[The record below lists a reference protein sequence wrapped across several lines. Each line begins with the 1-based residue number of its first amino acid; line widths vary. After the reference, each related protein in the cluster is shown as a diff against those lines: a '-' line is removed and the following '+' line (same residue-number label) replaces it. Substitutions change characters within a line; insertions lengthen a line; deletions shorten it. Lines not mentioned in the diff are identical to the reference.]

1 MLVQLRPEGRSKP
14 RFQHLRRKDPLFSL
28 ARDTAVPEEAVENT
42 SGIVLDLN
50 RALAQL
56 GEAVR
61 LCVVLTYHE
70 GLSHSAI
77 AQITGLPLGTV
88 KSHISRGSVQ
98 LRAYLAAYEN
108 QEALAMSED
117 RERDLQDWFN
127 RSVQDLPRQPFTLTV
142 VQKVQRKE
150 RFRQLQRHAALL
162 VAAFSVGLLLPQ
174 LIVPLNML
182 SALPEKVIDASA
194 EQWPLLV
201 LLVAGLVY
209 WLVNR
214 ARNSGFLRGG

>member
-1 MLVQLRPEGRSKP
+1 
-14 RFQHLRRKDPLFSL
+14 
-28 ARDTAVPEEAVENT
+28 
-42 SGIVLDLN
+42 
-50 RALAQL
+50 
-56 GEAVR
+56 
-61 LCVVLTYHE
+61 
-70 GLSHSAI
+70 
-77 AQITGLPLGTV
+77 
-88 KSHISRGSVQ
+88 
-98 LRAYLAAYEN
+98 
-108 QEALAMSED
+108 MSED

-150 RFRQLQRHAALL
+150 RFRRLQRYSALL

-182 SALPEKVIDASA
+182 SALPEKVIAASA

-201 LLVAGLVY
+201 PLVAGLVY

-214 ARNSGFLRGG
+214 ARNRGFLRGG

>member
-1 MLVQLRPEGRSKP
+1 
-14 RFQHLRRKDPLFSL
+14 
-28 ARDTAVPEEAVENT
+28 VPEEAVENT

-108 QEALAMSED
+108 QEALAMIE
-117 RERDLQDWFN
+117 
-127 RSVQDLPRQPFTLTV
+127 DLPRQPFTLTV

-162 VAAFSVGLLLPQ
+162 DAAFSVGLLLPQ